1 MSHFSHTS
9 SGPSQRQ
16 LRAGELIR
24 HELAQVLQ
32 RGEVHEQSLEGLNI
46 TVTEVQASPD
56 LKNATVFVTTLGGFR
71 VDEAVAELSK
81 VGKSIRRTLAP
92 KLALKFIP
100 ELRFVKDGSFDH
112 ADKISA
118 LLRENN
124 ANQG

>member
-1 MSHFSHTS
+1 MSRFSHTS

-24 HELAQVLQ
+24 HELAQLLQ

-56 LKNATVFVTTLGGFR
+56 LKNATVYVTTLGGLR